1 MTNKTLFY
9 ISFLLLFG
17 VACAGIRA
25 MSGDGL
31 FTDDNAQSEGSDMES
46 LLVSNRDTKKFFG
59 FWDHPS
65 VPDSMLAYVN
75 TGKSLAA
82 DDTRTVTRSGL
93 PAIPIISG
101 FRSGDSPDEW
111 RRRLRDKSQQIPGPD
126 DVPFVLLID
135 EPYGK
140 GWDDEKLELLV
151 DIARDIMPEHK
162 FAYTVMTLTILS
174 RPQRQL
180 PQNADYIGI
189 NYYPFR
195 IGSNMN
201 SEQRFRRDLNRLMDA
216 ARNKIDTRFF
226 IVGQAFY
233 DDDKWH
239 QPPAEAPL
247 WYANAIGET
256 DDIDGLLW
264 FEWRN
269 RSNWQGARSMP
280 EYVENLKKAG
290 GLFDQEWR

>member
-1 MTNKTLFY
+1 MNKKTLIA
-9 ISFLLLFG
+9 ISFLILF
-17 VACAGIRA
+17 VAACASIRA

-31 FTDDNAQSEGSDMES
+31 FTGENERSETSGEES
-46 LLVSNRDTKKFFG
+46 LRVSDSNSNKFFG

-75 TGKSLAA
+75 VGKSLAA
-82 DDTRTVTRSGL
+82 DDTRAVTRSGL

-101 FRSGDSPDEW
+101 FRSGDSPADW
-111 RRRLRDKSQQIPGPD
+111 RKRLSDKSQQIPGPD
-126 DVPFVLLID
+126 EIPFILLID
-135 EPYGK
+135 EPYSK
-140 GWDDEKLELLV
+140 GWDDEKLERLT
-151 DIARDIMPEHK
+151 DIAREVLPDHK
-162 FAYTVMTLTILS
+162 FAYTVMTLTILN
-174 RPQRQL
+174 RPQRKL

-195 IGSNMN
+195 IGTNMN
-201 SEQRFRRDLNRLMDA
+201 SERRFRNDLERLMIA
-216 ARNKIDTRFF
+216 ARSKIDTRFF

-239 QPPAEAPL
+239 QPPAESPL
-247 WYANAIGET
+247 WYASAIRES

-269 RSNWQGARSMP
+269 RSNWQGTRSMP

-290 GLFDQEWR
+290 GLFDQNWR